1 LADRVLA
8 IETSSPTA
16 SLALLEGD
24 EVRAWR
30 CNTEA
35 HTHAERLLGLLGE
48 CMQSAGWQ
56 RTDLQKV
63 CVGVGPGSFT
73 GLRVGIALAQGL
85 ALGLG
90 LPLVGVPSLAA
101 LARAGA
107 GVSAA
112 DVLCPIVDAH
122 RGEFFAAAYTAN
134 GEELWPARTFAL
146 EGGGAELKE
155 LLGSRSFMG
164 VGVMA
169 ERILGVEQSVRSE
182 RCSGP
187 DAEFVARLGIALPA
201 SVEVVPLYARGAN
214 AVVPKLPPNPLAR
227 SSAEH

>member
-1 LADRVLA
+1 MRVLA

-35 HTHAERLLGLLGE
+35 HTHAERLLGLLDEGLE
-48 CMQSAGWQ
+48 SAGWQ
-56 RTDLQKV
+56 RADLQKI

-107 GVSAA
+107 AVSAA
-112 DVLCPIVDAH
+112 EVFCPIVDAH
-122 RGEFFAAAYTAN
+122 RGEFFAAAYTN
-134 GEELWPARTFAL
+134 CGEELWPARTFAL
-146 EGGGAELKE
+146 EGGAGELVQR
-155 LLGSRSFMG
+155 LGSRPWVA
-164 VGVMA
+164 VGEMA
-169 ERILGVEQSVRSE
+169 ERILGAE
-182 RCSGP
+182 RCVLWERCQSP
-187 DAEFVARLGIALPA
+187 DAEFVARLGMALPA

-227 SSAEH
+227 PSTEH